1 MTCLIS
7 VLNTIFETISFFD
20 EAWFFNSTS
29 VGRSILKK
37 LRRIGRSYNNFMVFI
52 TQSVHDLKTNDD
64 STGFGTVFAFLEK
77 TEVDD
82 VLDYLGIVKTKE
94 TREWYTNMTMGQ
106 CIFYDTFGRKERIT
120 IDGVFPDITELFD
133 TVETKLKSVG

>member
-1 MTCLIS
+1 M
-7 VLNTIFETISFFD
+7 
-20 EAWFFNSTS
+20 
-29 VGRSILKK
+29 
-37 LRRIGRSYNNFMVFI
+37 
-52 TQSVHDLKTNDD
+52 
-64 STGFGTVFAFLEK
+64 VFAFLEK